1 MKECI
6 SLKLYNSLTR
16 QIEELKPIEKGKIRF
31 YSCGQT
37 IYLDVHIGNARTYS
51 FWDVLVRYLRW
62 RGYDVFWVQNF
73 TDVGHLT
80 DDADAGE
87 DKILKTAKDKNIEPM
102 VLVETNIRRFYEDM
116 DPLNIRRADI
126 NPRASGHIVE
136 QIDHIND
143 LLDNGYAYEVNGSI
157 YFDTTKFPTYGQLSP
172 TSYDEESA
180 EARIT
185 ANPDKKNPRDFALWI
200 HAPPEHLMKWTS
212 PWGLGYPG
220 WHLECSVMSQKY
232 LGETLDI
239 HSGGIDHLNLHHDNE
254 IAQSEA
260 RTGKKFCN
268 MWLHAA
274 FLTVDGE
281 RMGKSKG
288 NYILVRE
295 LLQKADPMAVRLFL
309 VNGHY
314 RKAVDFNQDVLK
326 QTQILLDRLRTTV
339 AALEHAPGG
348 KKTGLKAAIT
358 EVEETFI
365 KAMDE
370 DLNTVGAIQ
379 AIMQFIKKINNALD
393 NKKTILKQAQEK
405 IITLMGVLGV
415 RLYTITATGDSS
427 LPALVELLIE
437 LRADLRTAKQ
447 YELADKIRSSL
458 THLDIQLEDKPEG
471 TIWKFKS

>member
-1 MKECI
+1 
-6 SLKLYNSLTR
+6 
-16 QIEELKPIEKGKIRF
+16 
-31 YSCGQT
+31 
-37 IYLDVHIGNARTYS
+37 VHIGNARTYS

-87 DKILKTAKDKNIEPM
+87 DKIIKIAKDKNIEPM

-116 DPLNIRRADI
+116 DPLNIQRADI

-136 QIDHIND
+136 QIDHIQD

-157 YFDTTKFPTYGQLSP
+157 YFDTTKFPTYGELSP
-172 TSYDEESA
+172 TRYDEESA

-200 HAPPEHLMKWTS
+200 RAPPEHLMKWTS

-314 RKAVDFNQDVLK
+314 RKAVDFNEDVLK

-348 KKTGLKAAIT
+348 KKTDLKAAIT
-358 EVEETFI
+358 EVEEAFI

-370 DLNTVGAIQ
+370 DLTTVGAIQ
-379 AIMQFIKKINNALD
+379 TIMQFIKKVNNALD
-393 NKKTILKQAQEK
+393 NKKTILEEAQEK

-415 RLYTITATGDSS
+415 RLDTITTTGDSS

-437 LRADLRTAKQ
+437 LRADLRIAKQ

-458 THLDIQLEDKPEG
+458 TDLDIQLEDKPEG

>member
-37 IYLDVHIGNARTYS
+37 IYLDAHIGNARTYS

-62 RGYDVFWVQNF
+62 REYDVFWVQNF

-87 DKILKTAKDKNIEPM
+87 DKIIKTAKDRNIEPM

-116 DPLNIRRADI
+116 DPLNIQRADI

-136 QIDHIND
+136 QIDHVKD
-143 LLDNGYAYEVNGSI
+143 LLDNGFAYEANSSI
-157 YFDTTKFPTYGQLSP
+157 YFDTTKFPTYGELSP
-172 TSYDEESA
+172 THYDEESA

-295 LLQKADPMAVRLFL
+295 LLQKADPMTVRLFL

-326 QTQILLDRLRTTV
+326 QTQILLDRLRTTI

-348 KKTGLKAAIT
+348 KKTDLKAAIT
-358 EVEETFI
+358 EVEEAFI

-370 DLNTVGAIQ
+370 DLNTVGALQ
-379 AIMQFIKKINNALD
+379 AIMQFIKKVNNSLG

-415 RLYTITATGDSS
+415 RLDSIATTGDSS

-458 THLDIQLEDKPEG
+458 TDLDIQLEDKPEG

>member
-16 QIEELKPIEKGKIRF
+16 QIEDLKPIEKGKIRF

-87 DKILKTAKDKNIEPM
+87 DKIIKTAKDKNIEPM

-116 DPLNIRRADI
+116 DPLNIQRADI
-126 NPRASGHIVE
+126 NPRASAHIVE
-136 QIDHIND
+136 QIDHIKD
-143 LLDNGYAYEVNGSI
+143 LLDKGYAYEVNGSI

-172 TSYDEESA
+172 TRYDEESA
-180 EARIT
+180 EARIS

-200 HAPPEHLMKWTS
+200 RAPPEHLMKWTS

-239 HSGGIDHLNLHHDNE
+239 HAGGIDHLNLHHDNE

-295 LLQKADPMAVRLFL
+295 LLQKTDPVAVRLFL

-326 QTQILLDRLRTTV
+326 QTQILLDRLRTSV

-358 EVEETFI
+358 EVEQAFI
-365 KAMDE
+365 KSMDE

-379 AIMQFIKKINNALD
+379 AVMQFIKKVNNALD
-393 NKKTILKQAQEK
+393 NEKTILKQAQDK
-405 IITLMGVLGV
+405 IITLMGVLGI
-415 RLYTITATGDSS
+415 RLDTITTTGDSS

-437 LRADLRTAKQ
+437 LRADLRKAKQ

-458 THLDIQLEDKPEG
+458 ITLDIQLEDKPEG

>member
-1 MKECI
+1 MKEWI

-16 QIEELKPIEKGKIRF
+16 QIEELKTIEKGKIRF

-62 RGYDVFWVQNF
+62 REYDVFWVQNF

-87 DKILKTAKDKNIEPM
+87 DKIIKTAKSKNIEPM

-116 DPLNIRRADI
+116 DPLNIQRADI

-172 TSYDEESA
+172 TRYDEESA

-200 HAPPEHLMKWTS
+200 RAPPEHLMKWTS

-348 KKTGLKAAIT
+348 KKTDLKAAIT
-358 EVEETFI
+358 EVEDAFI

-379 AIMQFIKKINNALD
+379 AIMQFIKKVNNALD
-393 NKKTILKQAQEK
+393 NKKTILKQAQK
-405 IITLMGVLGV
+405 KVITLMGILGI
-415 RLYTITATGDSS
+415 RLDLITTTGDSS

-458 THLDIQLEDKPEG
+458 TDLDIQLEDKPEG